1 METTHAVVEQLFR
14 EEAGRVLANLIS
26 TLHDFELAE
35 EALQEALIAALEHW
49 PVDGL
54 PRSPIAWITTTAQ
67 RKAIDQLR
75 RQATLARKQSTL
87 QLLLTL
93 QQDQPTD
100 MGEEAIPDDRLKL
113 MFTCCH
119 PALALDAQ
127 VALTLRTLGGL
138 TTEEIASAFLVPT
151 PTMAQRLVRAKR
163 KIQAAGIPYRVPP
176 LEMLGERLDALLA
189 VIYLIFNAGYA
200 APQGD
205 QLLRTELCSEAIRL
219 ARVLTTLLGEEP
231 NLTESPEAL
240 GLLAL
245 MLLHDARRATRI
257 DANGEIILLEE
268 QDRTRWEQ
276 AKISAGVA
284 HLEQAL
290 RLRQPGPYQVQ
301 AAIAALHAQAR
312 HAAATDWLQI
322 AALYGALARM
332 NPSPVVELN
341 RVVAIAMA
349 DGPIRGLQLLDEL
362 QLEEALSHF
371 HYFYAARA
379 DLLRRA
385 SRFTEAHYSYVKAL
399 ALCQNGSEQ
408 ALLKRR
414 LAEIML
420 ESS

>member
-1 METTHAVVEQLFR
+1 
-14 EEAGRVLANLIS
+14 
-26 TLHDFELAE
+26 
-35 EALQEALIAALEHW
+35 
-49 PVDGL
+49 
-54 PRSPIAWITTTAQ
+54 
-67 RKAIDQLR
+67 
-75 RQATLARKQSTL
+75 
-87 QLLLTL
+87 
-93 QQDQPTD
+93 
-100 MGEEAIPDDRLKL
+100 
-113 MFTCCH
+113 
-119 PALALDAQ
+119 
-127 VALTLRTLGGL
+127 
-138 TTEEIASAFLVPT
+138 
-151 PTMAQRLVRAKR
+151 
-163 KIQAAGIPYRVPP
+163 
-176 LEMLGERLDALLA
+176 MLGERLDALLA

-231 NLTESPEAL
+231 HLTESPEAL

-276 AKISAGVA
+276 AKIIEGVA

-290 RLRQPGPYQVQ
+290 HLRQPGPYQVQ

-312 HAAATDWLQI
+312 HAEETDWLQI

-414 LAEIML
+414 LAEVMF